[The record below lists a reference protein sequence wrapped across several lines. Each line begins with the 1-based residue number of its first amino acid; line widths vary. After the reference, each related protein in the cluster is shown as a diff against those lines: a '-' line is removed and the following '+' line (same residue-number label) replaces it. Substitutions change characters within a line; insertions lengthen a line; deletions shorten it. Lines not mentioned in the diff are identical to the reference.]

1 MTSCDCANDDP
12 ENTSSRQ
19 QNSEEINRG
28 FIDTS
33 SVAYG
38 RVGFDRTKRGRRV
51 AIAKLTVAQ
60 TAPVLLQKS
69 LKLLAVLSY

>member
-38 RVGFDRTKRGRRV
+38 RVGL
-51 AIAKLTVAQ
+51 IA
-60 TAPVLLQKS
+60 
-69 LKLLAVLSY
+69 LSEGDEWL